1 MTTNTTN
8 LPNVVSRDE
17 WLAAR
22 KALLAEEKRLTR
34 QRDELNAQRRKLPMV
49 EVEKDYVFAGPNG
62 EVSLLELFEGRCQL
76 IIQHFM
82 FDPGWEGGCPGCT
95 AFVEGLGRSHWT
107 ELSKKNT
114 AYVAVSRAPLVK
126 LEAYK
131 QKMGWTFPWVSSYG
145 SDFNYDYHVTLD
157 EAVAPPEYNYRSA
170 AEHERLGTSSNRG
183 EQPGFSFFLRG
194 GNEIYH
200 TYSTFARGSD
210 HLSSTTM
217 FLDLTPLGRQDG

>member
-8 LPNVVSRDE
+8 LPKIVSRDE
-17 WLAAR
+17 WLGAR
-22 KALLAEEKRLTR
+22 KDLLAKEKQLTR
-34 QRDELNAQRRKLPMV
+34 QRDELNAQRRDLPMV
-49 EVEKDYVFAGPNG
+49 EVERDYVFEGPNG

-82 FDPGWEGGCPGCT
+82 FDSSWEGGCPGCT

-107 ELSKKNT
+107 ELYKKNT
-114 AYVAVSRAPLVK
+114 SYVVVSRAPLAK
-126 LEAYK
+126 LDAYK

-183 EQPGFSFFLRG
+183 EQPGFSVFLRD

-200 TYSTFARGSD
+200 TYSTFARGVE
-210 HLSSTTM
+210 LLESSTQ
-217 FLDLTPLGRQDG
+217 FLDLTPLGRQEG

>member
-17 WLAAR
+17 WLGAR
-22 KALLAEEKRLTR
+22 KDLLAKEKEATR
-34 QRDELNAQRRKLPMV
+34 ARDALNAERRELPMV
-49 EVEKDYVFAGPNG
+49 KIDKDY
-62 EVSLLELFEGRCQL
+62 LFEGPDGPVTLKGLFGGRRQL

-82 FDPGWEGGCPGCT
+82 FDPSWEGGCPGCT

-114 AYVAVSRAPLVK
+114 SYVAVSRAPLAK
-126 LEAYK
+126 LETYK

-183 EQPGFSFFLRG
+183 EQPGFSVFLRDG
-194 GNEIYH
+194 EEIYH
-200 TYSTFARGSD
+200 TYSTFARGDD